1 MDNIKKEKYTS
12 KELLELDFEPTYEE
26 IFEILKNEQ
35 KEDFAKIFAI
45 LNLEKIN
52 SQKDADI
59 FINLLT
65 NQPNP
70 IREITAL
77 KIEELNETK
86 YYLNEFALNKITDA
100 IIDINPNV
108 CRAICNFIE
117 NNKPIAEKIEEKLLT
132 NIETI
137 IEKIKKYE
145 KENRDFFNN
154 KIKDKKNHA
163 KNKLLFAL
171 YWTLEAL
178 SICLSEK
185 NHEKIIENLKYLIK
199 FNDYTIRE
207 KTVKIITK
215 IPSIPKDLI
224 QLAKNDVNF
233 YVKNHIYDK
242 ISKEIVK

>member
-12 KELLELDFEPTYEE
+12 KELLELNFEPTYEE

-70 IREITAL
+70 IREIVAI
-77 KIEELNETK
+77 KIEELNETAFF
-86 YYLNEFALNKITDA
+86 LNDFAINKILNA

-108 CRAICNFIE
+108 CRAICNFIGK
-117 NNKPIAEKIEEKLLT
+117 NKEIAELIEEKLIE
-132 NIETI
+132 NISEIT
-137 IEKIKKYE
+137 EKIKKYE
-145 KENRDFFNN
+145 EDNKDFFDN
-154 KIKDKKNHA
+154 KIKNRKNHA
-163 KNKLLFAL
+163 KNKLLFSL
-171 YWTLEAL
+171 YWSLEAI
-178 SICLSEK
+178 SICMSEK
-185 NHEKIIENLKYLIK
+185 SHEKLIKIIKYLIN
-199 FNDYTIRE
+199 FSDYTIRE
-207 KTVKIITK
+207 QAVKILAK
-215 IPSIPKDLI
+215 IPSSPSELLQKA
-224 QLAKNDVNF
+224 QNDVNF

-242 ISKEIVK
+242 MTKEIVK